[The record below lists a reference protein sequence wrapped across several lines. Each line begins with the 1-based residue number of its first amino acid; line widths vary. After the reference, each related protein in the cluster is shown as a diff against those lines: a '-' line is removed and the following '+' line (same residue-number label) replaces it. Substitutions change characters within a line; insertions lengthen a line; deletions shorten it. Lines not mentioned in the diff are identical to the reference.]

1 MNRLLKKFQA
11 LNYLDLLECK
21 YIQATIEAIAKDKN
35 GSKYENYANMLRYS
49 SNFIKELDADLE
61 TESKHN
67 LNLTRIVAI
76 QDRELTEL
84 RNKVKRLEKH
94 YETKGL

>member
-1 MNRLLKKFQA
+1 MDRVLKKFQA

-21 YIQATIEAIAKDKN
+21 YIQASIEAIASGKSGK
-35 GSKYENYANMLRYS
+35 KYENYANMIKYGTNL
-49 SNFIKELDADLE
+49 IKELDADLE

-76 QDRELTEL
+76 QDRELVEL